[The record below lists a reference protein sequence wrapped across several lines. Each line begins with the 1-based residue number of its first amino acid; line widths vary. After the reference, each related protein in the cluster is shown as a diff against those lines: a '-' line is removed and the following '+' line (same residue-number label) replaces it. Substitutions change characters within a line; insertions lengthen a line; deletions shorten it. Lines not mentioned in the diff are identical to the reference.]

1 MTGTNQ
7 EPRTATSPQCL
18 LGLKTIMTL
27 TDAAQALFSTLYDLE
42 RASRKEAKARL
53 ARELREFDAFA
64 RTANHEDYRPGG
76 DTA

>member
-1 MTGTNQ
+1 MTEPNQ
-7 EPRTATSPQCL
+7 EPRVAASPQCL
-18 LGLKTIMTL
+18 IGLKSITTL

-64 RTANHEDYRPGG
+64 RTVNHEDYTPGG